1 MVSLPG
7 ECPSD
12 VGLCN
17 VGAGRSHRSD
27 TDRPWIVV
35 IEGDDVS
42 AAQGSSGSSCLL
54 QPQCQQ

>member
-35 IEGDDVS
+35 IEGGDVS
-42 AAQGSSGSSCLL
+42 AAQGAAAS
-54 QPQCQQ
+54 